1 MLARNLIGIV
11 AAAATYL
18 AVFVV
23 LSFLQLEGQ
32 QALALLVGFHMV
44 FGAAGY
50 FVFAGRT
57 GVRALCVFV
66 VVLGHGVAIELASP
80 AQGHVYAQAF
90 VAAAFGVLS
99 AISVYGGGLLA
110 RLLRAGRRGGEHG
123 R

>member
-1 MLARNLIGIV
+1 MLLRNLVGIV

-18 AVFVV
+18 AVFIV

-32 QALALLVGFHMV
+32 QALLLLVGFHMA

-57 GVRALCVFV
+57 GLRALCVFV

-99 AISVYGGGLLA
+99 AISVYGGGLAA
-110 RLLRAGRRGGEHG
+110 RLIRGLRSTGDGS
-123 R
+123 